1 MDGNTDR
8 RIGAPDGA
16 QSSSRNL
23 RSRLRGAFLAGSIG
37 LGLMTGSACSST
49 PNDREINAFIHEW
62 EANVSA
68 AEYRVQPPDSIEIS
82 SPQSPEIDGEI
93 QTIRQDG
100 KISLRL
106 LGEVQVAGLTPAEI
120 AQKLESLLAVY
131 YEAPQVNVRLADGM
145 SKKYYVFGQVEQ
157 PGAFPYTGRDTLIT
171 ALAKARFRFIAARDK
186 VTVIRPSQ
194 HEGKRSV
201 ICINAKRM
209 IEDGK
214 MDQNLLLQEGDIIYV
229 PPTPLGR
236 LGLAIA
242 ELTFP
247 LGQASQSVM
256 ISNGGMTAGRVVSAA
271 AP

>member
-1 MDGNTDR
+1 MDGNTQR
-8 RIGAPDGA
+8 SIGAPVGVGMC
-16 QSSSRNL
+16 SRNPCN
-23 RSRLRGAFLAGSIG
+23 RLGRAALAGLFA
-37 LGLMTGSACSST
+37 LGIVTGAGCSST
-49 PNDREINAFIHEW
+49 PNDREVNAFIHDW

-82 SPQSPEIDGEI
+82 SPQSPEVDGEI

-106 LGEVQVAGLTPAEI
+106 LGDVQVAGLTPAEI
-120 AQKLESLLAVY
+120 ARKLESLLATY
-131 YEAPQVNVRLADGM
+131 YESPQVNVRLADAM

-157 PGAFPYTGRDTLIT
+157 PGAFPYSGRDTLIT
-171 ALAKARFRFIAARDK
+171 ALAKARLRFIAARDK
-186 VTVIRPSQ
+186 ITVIRPSQ
-194 HEGKRSV
+194 HEDKRSV
-201 ICINAKRM
+201 VCVNAKRM

-256 ISNGGMTAGRVVSAA
+256 VSGGGMGAGRVVSSA

>member
-1 MDGNTDR
+1 MDGNIIR
-8 RIGAPDGA
+8 SIGAPEGT
-16 QSSSRNL
+16 QTRFRNACTYVNL
-23 RSRLRGAFLAGSIG
+23 AILAGSIA
-37 LGLMTGSACSST
+37 LGLMTGSGCTST
-49 PNDREINAFIHEW
+49 PNDREINAFIHDW

-120 AQKLESLLAVY
+120 AQKLESLLSIY
-131 YEAPQVNVRLADGM
+131 YEAPLVNVRLADAT
-145 SKKYYVFGQVEQ
+145 SKKYYIFGQVEQ

-194 HEGKRSV
+194 HEDKRSV
-201 ICINAKRM
+201 ICVNAKRM

-229 PPTPLGR
+229 PPTPLGK

-256 ISNGGMTAGRVVSAA
+256 ISGGGTGVGRVVNATG
-271 AP
+271 P

>member
-1 MDGNTDR
+1 MDGNTHR
-8 RIGAPDGA
+8 SVGAPAGA
-16 QSSSRNL
+16 LTGNRNSRTK
-23 RSRLRGAFLAGSIG
+23 RGCAALAVLFLSGSV
-37 LGLMTGSACSST
+37 TGTGCSST
-49 PNDREINAFIHEW
+49 PNDREVNAFIHDW

-82 SPQSPEIDGEI
+82 SPQSPEVDGEI

-106 LGEVQVAGLTPAEI
+106 LGDVQVAGLTPAEI
-120 AQKLESLLAVY
+120 ALKLESLLATY

-157 PGAFPYTGRDTLIT
+157 PGAFPYSGRDTLIT
-171 ALAKARFRFIAARDK
+171 ALAKARLRFIAAEDK
-186 VTVIRPSQ
+186 ITVIRPSQ
-194 HEGKRSV
+194 HEDKRSV
-201 ICINAKRM
+201 VCVNAKRM

-229 PPTPLGR
+229 PPTPLGK

-256 ISNGGMTAGRVVSAA
+256 VSGGGMGAGRVVSSA